1 MSPQGCV
8 SLGHPYHGCL
18 CLAAL
23 SPEQSD
29 PTTSIQKGLIAW
41 HPAYH
46 PACHSSKERL
56 AELLSTF
63 TSTSTMSSL
72 TLHLHS
78 PSSLPRCCWILPAPR
93 GFQNPYLWICNRPRL
108 LRKLKDETKAGL
120 LECVTLGRLRERK
133 KRGAAIQGQDSR
145 AESSLTIADAMKEK
159 NTVL

>member
-78 PSSLPRCCWILPAPR
+78 PSSLPKCCWILPVPR
-93 GFQNPYLWICNRPRL
+93 FSEPIALDLQQASPVKKTEGRDQSWSLRMCNS
-108 LRKLKDETKAGL
+108 G
-120 LECVTLGRLRERK
+120 
-133 KRGAAIQGQDSR
+133 
-145 AESSLTIADAMKEK
+145 
-159 NTVL
+159 